1 MRGDAY
7 LINYSK
13 RNVFMI
19 SLIIS
24 LCIFVI
30 LNFSFNE
37 IYKIYGYI
45 KDKTISV
52 VQEENKGD
60 NQEIMKATGSKEK
73 ESETTKDENI
83 EDDIWQ
89 IEISK
94 INLSAPISEG
104 TSQEVMLEFVGHF
117 ESTSKWNGNVGLA
130 AHNRGYP
137 INYFSRLKE
146 LKNED
151 KIIYKTKYGTKTYA
165 IKIIK
170 IIEDTDWSYLQE
182 TKENRITLITCVENK
197 PSQRLCI
204 QGIEIKEE

>member
-1 MRGDAY
+1 
-7 LINYSK
+7 
-13 RNVFMI
+13 
-19 SLIIS
+19 
-24 LCIFVI
+24 
-30 LNFSFNE
+30 
-37 IYKIYGYI
+37 
-45 KDKTISV
+45 
-52 VQEENKGD
+52 
-60 NQEIMKATGSKEK
+60 
-73 ESETTKDENI
+73 
-83 EDDIWQ
+83 
-89 IEISK
+89 
-94 INLSAPISEG
+94 
-104 TSQEVMLEFVGHF
+104 MLEFVGHF

-165 IKIIK
+165 IRIIK